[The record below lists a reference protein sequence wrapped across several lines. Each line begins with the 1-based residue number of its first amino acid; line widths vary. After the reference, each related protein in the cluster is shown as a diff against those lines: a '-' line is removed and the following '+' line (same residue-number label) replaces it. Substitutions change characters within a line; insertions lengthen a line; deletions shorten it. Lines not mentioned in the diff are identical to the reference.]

1 MKGKLLTFIILLM
14 CAFPSFV
21 VLSQEKTLFTI
32 GGEPVNVAD
41 FEYIYKKNNIN
52 NKADYS
58 KASLQEYLDLYTN
71 FKLKVKEAESE
82 GMDKDPAILDE
93 LSSYENQLFDSWL
106 DKKIT
111 DKLVQEA
118 YDRSQYDVSVSHIF
132 IACDKNRPEEIQS
145 TKKSIEAIYSL
156 LVDGA
161 NFEETAKTYSSDK
174 TSREEGGYLGYYTA
188 LQINYKAFEDAAY
201 NTAVGKFSK
210 PFQTEMGW
218 HIVKVNDKRPAR
230 GKIKVA
236 IIKKLIP
243 PFEEQQPLVE
253 KQVDSIYNALKNGAS
268 FADLAKTLSDD
279 QFTNYNGGQLDWFG
293 ISQYAQVFE
302 DAAFGLQKNGDICAP
317 FKTKT
322 AWYIIQ
328 RLDRAGI
335 PTYEDAK
342 PNLYSKVK
350 KSDRYANAR
359 YEMADSLYNAWHIK
373 IDQVVFDS
381 IKART
386 LVAFNNIPFT
396 FPGSATE
403 TTLFK
408 GDNGIDVSDN
418 YFGRLMEG
426 NFRFSKGLISES
438 KFTELF
444 KIAKGEMV
452 MELLKK
458 RLPTTDADY
467 GHLVKEYKDGILL
480 FDQMEKNVWSVAM
493 QDTTGLKNYFNNNRE
508 KFKYADRAN
517 VATYQFEDEKS
528 AKSFLKLAKKYP
540 TVNDSTLLEK
550 CKALNIQ
557 TTLKTETIEKNGTG
571 MSNQIKWTKGFSA
584 VIKNDNKFSVVR
596 TNNILPARLKEFD
609 EVKGFVVA
617 AYQDEI
623 EKKWIAALK
632 KKYPVVVNQSVFE
645 GLIKK

>member
-1 MKGKLLTFIILLM
+1 MLL
-14 CAFPSFV
+14 FPNFV

-32 GGEPVNVAD
+32 GGESVRVAD

-71 FKLKVKEAESE
+71 FKLKVKQAESE

-118 YDRSQYDVSVSHIF
+118 YDRSLYDVSVSHIF
-132 IACDKNRPEEIQS
+132 IGCDKNKPEDIQS
-145 TKKSIEAIYSL
+145 AKKSIEAVYGL
-156 LVDGA
+156 LKDGA
-161 NFEETAKTYSSDK
+161 SFEETAKTYSFDK
-174 TSREEGGYLGYYTA
+174 TSKEEGGYLGYYTA
-188 LQINYKAFEDAAY
+188 LQINYKLFEDAAY
-201 NTAVGKFSK
+201 NTPVGQFSK
-210 PFQTEMGW
+210 PFLTEMGW
-218 HIVKVNDKRPAR
+218 HIVKVNDKRAAR

-243 PFEEQQPLVE
+243 PFEDQQPIVAQ
-253 KQVDSIYNALKNGAS
+253 QVDSIYNALRNGAN
-268 FADLAKTLSDD
+268 FADLAKILSDD

-328 RLDRAGI
+328 RLDKTGI

-342 PNLYSKVK
+342 PNLFSKVK
-350 KSDRYANAR
+350 KSDRYVNAR

-373 IDQVVFDS
+373 MDQTVYDS

-386 LVAFNNIPFT
+386 LVAFNNIPFA
-396 FPGSATE
+396 FPGAPTE
-403 TTLFK
+403 TTLFI
-408 GDNGIDVSDN
+408 GDNGINVSDN
-418 YFGRLMEG
+418 YFGRLIEG
-426 NFRFSKGLISES
+426 NFRFSKGLIAES
-438 KFTELF
+438 KFNELF

-452 MELLKK
+452 IELLKK
-458 RLPTTDADY
+458 KLPTTDADY

-493 QDTTGLKNYFNNNRE
+493 QDTTGLKNYFNANRE

-517 VATYQFEDEKS
+517 VTEFQFDDEKS
-528 AKSFLKLAKKYP
+528 AKSFLKLIKKYP
-540 TVNDSTLLEK
+540 SASDSTLLEK
-550 CKALNIQ
+550 CKTLNLN
-557 TTLKTETIEKNGTG
+557 TSTKTEIIEKNQGI
-571 MSNQIKWTKGFSA
+571 SNQIKWIKGFSA
-584 VIKNDNKFSVVR
+584 I
-596 TNNILPARLKEFD
+596 TNNTDTYSIYKTNSIQPARLKEFD

-623 EKKWIAALK
+623 EKKWIADLK

>member
-1 MKGKLLTFIILLM
+1 MKGKLLNFIILLM
-14 CAFPSFV
+14 LLFPNFV

-32 GGEPVNVAD
+32 GGESVRVAD

-71 FKLKVKEAESE
+71 FKLKVKQAESE

-118 YDRSQYDVSVSHIF
+118 YDRSLYDVSVSHIF
-132 IACDKNRPEEIQS
+132 IGCDKNKPEDIQS
-145 TKKSIEAIYSL
+145 AKKSIEAVYGL
-156 LVDGA
+156 LKDGA
-161 NFEETAKTYSSDK
+161 SFEETAKTYSFDK
-174 TSREEGGYLGYYTA
+174 TSKEEGGYLGYYTA
-188 LQINYKAFEDAAY
+188 LQINYKLFEDAAY
-201 NTAVGKFSK
+201 NTPVGQFSK
-210 PFQTEMGW
+210 PFLTEMGW
-218 HIVKVNDKRPAR
+218 HIVKVNDKRAAR

-243 PFEEQQPLVE
+243 PFEDQQPIVAQ
-253 KQVDSIYNALKNGAS
+253 QVDSIYNALRNGAN
-268 FADLAKTLSDD
+268 FADLAKILSDD

-328 RLDRAGI
+328 RLDKTGI

-342 PNLYSKVK
+342 PNLFSKVK
-350 KSDRYANAR
+350 KSDRYVNAR

-373 IDQVVFDS
+373 MDQTVYDS

-386 LVAFNNIPFT
+386 LVAFNNIPFA
-396 FPGSATE
+396 FPGAPTE
-403 TTLFK
+403 TTLFI
-408 GDNGIDVSDN
+408 GDNGINVSDN
-418 YFGRLMEG
+418 YFGRLIEG
-426 NFRFSKGLISES
+426 NFRFSKGLIAES
-438 KFTELF
+438 KFNELF

-452 MELLKK
+452 IELLKK
-458 RLPTTDADY
+458 KLPTTDADY

-493 QDTTGLKNYFNNNRE
+493 QDTTGLKNYFNANRE

-517 VATYQFEDEKS
+517 VTEFQFDDEKS
-528 AKSFLKLAKKYP
+528 AKSFLKLIKKYP
-540 TVNDSTLLEK
+540 SASDSTLLEK
-550 CKALNIQ
+550 CKTLNLN
-557 TTLKTETIEKNGTG
+557 TSTKTEIIEKNQGI
-571 MSNQIKWTKGFSA
+571 SNQIKWIKGFSA
-584 VIKNDNKFSVVR
+584 I
-596 TNNILPARLKEFD
+596 TNNTDTYSIYKTNSIQPARLKEFD

-623 EKKWIAALK
+623 EKKWIADLK